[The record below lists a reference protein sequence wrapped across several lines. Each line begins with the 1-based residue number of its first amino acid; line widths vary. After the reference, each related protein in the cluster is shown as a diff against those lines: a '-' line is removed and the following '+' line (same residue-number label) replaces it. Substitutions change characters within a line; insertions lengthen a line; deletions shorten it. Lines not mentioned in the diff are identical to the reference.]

1 MTNEKTTV
9 ELIDITKQRINCIDD
24 FEVDEKWISV
34 GYETWFDVDEYFGTD
49 TNGNS
54 DIWVNFYTFYYKDGH
69 VEAEYAID
77 SDTSY
82 DMYDW
87 KLTDKEQ
94 LFFLK
99 LMQNYCYKLYGH
111 GLDCLW
117 KEI

>member
-1 MTNEKTTV
+1 MSKCKER
-9 ELIDITKQRINCIDD
+9 LIDITEQEINCIYD
-24 FEVDEKWISV
+24 FKVDKQWICV
-34 GYETWFDVDEYFGTD
+34 EYRMWFDVDEYFGINVND
-49 TNGNS
+49 NES
-54 DIWVNFYTFYYKDGH
+54 DSWLNFYTYYYKDGH
-69 VEAEYAID
+69 VEAEYEID
-77 SDTSY
+77 SNTEYDSY
-82 DMYDW
+82 RW